1 MQGGDDLEKKKKY
14 IIALILLFVV
24 VIMLV
29 WLFYSCQSHKTNPT
43 ADTTTTESKSLDFT
57 PYNNT
62 DTITIPG
69 IDGLNLK
76 AGQLQQQVD
85 FCNPSQN
92 KCYFQI
98 SLFLSDGTLMWKSDY
113 IAPSEEISEITLFKE
128 LQRGLYKN
136 CRLVYDC
143 YSLNDKSQLN
153 SGEVKLEINSY

>member
-1 MQGGDDLEKKKKY
+1 MKKKY
-14 IIALILLFVV
+14 IIALILLFVA
-24 VIMLV
+24 VIILV
-29 WLFYSCQSHKTNPT
+29 WLFYVCQSHKTNPT

-62 DTITIPG
+62 ADTITIPV

-113 IAPSEEISEITLFKE
+113 IAPSAEISEITLYKE

-143 YSLNDKSQLN
+143 YSLNNKSQLN

>member
-1 MQGGDDLEKKKKY
+1 MEKNKKY
-14 IIALILLFVV
+14 IIAFILL
-24 VIMLV
+24 VILV
-29 WLFYSCQSHKTNPT
+29 WLFYSCQSHKTNPI

-62 DTITIPG
+62 EDTITIPG

-98 SLFLSDGTLMWKSDY
+98 SLFLSDGTLIWKSDY
-113 IAPSEEISEITLFKE
+113 IAPSAEISEITLDKE

>member
-1 MQGGDDLEKKKKY
+1 
-14 IIALILLFVV
+14 
-24 VIMLV
+24 MLV
-29 WLFYSCQSHKTNPT
+29 CLFYSCHSHKTNPT
-43 ADTTTTESKSLDFT
+43 ADTTTTESKSLDFQ

-62 DTITIPG
+62 EDTITIPG

-98 SLFLSDGTLMWKSDY
+98 SLFLSDGTLIWKSDY
-113 IAPSEEISEITLFKE
+113 IAPSEEISEIILVKA

-143 YSLNDKSQLN
+143 YSINDKSQLN
-153 SGEVKLEINSY
+153 SGAVKLEINSY

>member
-1 MQGGDDLEKKKKY
+1 MEKKKKY
-14 IIALILLFVV
+14 IIALISLVIV
-24 VIMLV
+24 VIILV
-29 WLFYSCQSHKTNPT
+29 WLFYACQNHKTNPT

-62 DTITIPG
+62 EDTITIPG

-76 AGQLQQQVD
+76 AGQLNQQVD

-92 KCYFQI
+92 KCYFLI
-98 SLFLSDGTLMWKSDY
+98 SLFLSDGTLIWKSDY
-113 IAPSEEISEITLFKE
+113 IAPSEEILEITLFKE

-153 SGEVKLEINSY
+153 SGEVKLEINLY